1 MFDMKSPLSGFNGAM
16 NGATWAIAQRQQ
28 DLDNAIKDFQNAV
41 NRGYDI
47 TDFYIQ
53 DEILEHNNL
62 LDISPTE
69 LRYIEDSVNGIL

>member
-1 MFDMKSPLSGFNGAM
+1 MKSPLSGFNGEM

-28 DLDNAIKDFQNAV
+28 DLDNAIKDFQDAV

-53 DEILEHNNL
+53 DEIFEHNNL